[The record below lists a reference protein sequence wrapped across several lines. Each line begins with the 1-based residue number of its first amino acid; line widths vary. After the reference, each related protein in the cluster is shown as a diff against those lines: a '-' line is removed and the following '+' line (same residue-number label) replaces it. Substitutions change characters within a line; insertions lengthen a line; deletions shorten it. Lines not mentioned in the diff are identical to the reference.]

1 MIPIRDENPTE
12 RFPVVTVFLI
22 LLNLI
27 VFFYQGALGP
37 RGQLELIYTWGAIP
51 YYISNEPIDSPVQL
65 TILTSMF
72 LHGGL
77 FHVGTNMLYLW
88 IFGNNV
94 EDFMGRGRF
103 ILFYLLCGYLAAYA
117 HIYLYP
123 ESETPIVGASGAIS
137 GIMGAYILLYPR
149 ARVLCLLFLGFFLTM
164 VRVPAFVVLGFWII
178 IQVIN
183 GSAALGTETGVAW
196 FAHIGGFFAGLAL
209 IALFARR
216 RYRRSL

>member
-1 MIPIRDENPTE
+1 MFPIKDENPTK

-22 LLNLI
+22 FLNI
-27 VFFYQGALGP
+27 IIFFYQSALGP
-37 RGQLELIYTWGAIP
+37 RGQLEFIYTWGAIP
-51 YYISNEPIDSPVQL
+51 HYIESPLQL

-117 HIYLYP
+117 HIYRYP

-149 ARVLCLLFLGFFLTM
+149 ARVLCLVFLGFFFTFIK
-164 VRVPAFVVLGFWII
+164 VPAFAVLGLWII

-183 GSAALGTETGVAW
+183 GSMALGRETGVAW
-196 FAHIGGFFAGLAL
+196 FAHIGGFLTGLL
-209 IALFARR
+209 IIALFTRR
-216 RYRRSL
+216 RYRRTF